1 MPAKRIIFGTDAREK
16 LRKGIDKLADA
27 VKVTLGPKGRNVVI
41 ESSFRSPTI
50 TKDGVTVAKEIEL
63 QDKIENM
70 GAQMVKEVASKTADV
85 AGDGTTTATVLA
97 QAIFREGNK
106 YVTAGANPMALK
118 RGIDKSVAAVV
129 EMIKNS
135 ATPVSSKKEI
145 EQVATISANSDAVI
159 GGQIA
164 EAMEKVGKDGVI
176 TVEEAKGM
184 EDELDIV
191 EGMQFDRGYL
201 SPYFVTD
208 AQKMEAVLDNPLILI
223 CDKKIS
229 SMKSMLPLLEQI
241 AKTGK
246 TLLIIAED
254 IEGEALATLVVNK
267 LRGTI
272 NIAAVKAPGFGD
284 RRKAMLEDIAVLTGG
299 KVISEDI
306 GLKLENV
313 LIPDLGTAKKVVITK
328 DDTTIIEGQGQKKEI
343 EGRVAQIRMN
353 IENST
358 SDYDKEK
365 LQERL
370 AKIAGG
376 VAIIKVGAATETEMK
391 EKKDRIE
398 DALNATHAAV
408 EEGFVVGGGIALLRA
423 QKALKELRKKLEQD
437 LKKAQDEMLPGETS
451 DQLIRDELLGV
462 QIINRALEEPLRIIV
477 DNAGDEASVVVNR
490 VKTEPDKDGNVTVN
504 YFDSDKKI
512 ISKKTIKYDNF
523 GFDAKNG
530 KYVDMIEQGIID
542 PAKVTR
548 TAIQN
553 AASISGLLLTTEA
566 AIVEIPE
573 EKKEAAAG
581 GHSHGPM
588 GGMSGMY

>member
-1 MPAKRIIFGTDAREK
+1 MSAKKIVFGVDAREK
-16 LRKGIDKLADA
+16 MRRGIDILADT

-41 ESSFRSPTI
+41 ESSFRAPTI
-50 TKDGVTVAKEIEL
+50 TKDGVSVAKEIEL

-70 GAQMVKEVASKTADV
+70 GAQMVREVASKTADV

-106 YVTAGANPMALK
+106 YVTSGANPMELK
-118 RGIDKSVAAVV
+118 RGIEKTVKEVV
-129 EMIKNS
+129 EHIKKN
-135 ATPVSSKKEI
+135 ATPVGSKKEI
-145 EQVATISANSDAVI
+145 EQIATISSNSDVI
-159 GGQIA
+159 IGRQIA
-164 EAMEKVGKDGVI
+164 EAMEKVGRDGVI
-176 TVEEAKGM
+176 TVEEAKGT

-208 AQKMEAVLDNPLILI
+208 AEKMEAVLTDPLILI
-223 CDKKIS
+223 YDKKIS
-229 SMKSMLPLLEQI
+229 SMKSMLPMLEQV

-246 TLLIIAED
+246 TLLILAED
-254 IEGEALATLVVNK
+254 VEGEALATLVVNK

-272 NIAAVKAPGFGD
+272 NVAAIKAPGFGD

-313 LIPDLGTAKKVVITK
+313 MMQDLGSAKKVIITK
-328 DDTTIIEGQGQKKEI
+328 DDTTIVEGKGKKDAI
-343 EGRVAQIRMN
+343 EGRIAQIRMN
-353 IENST
+353 IENTT

-370 AKIAGG
+370 AKLSGG

-398 DALNATHAAV
+398 DALNATRAAV
-408 EEGFVVGGGIALLRA
+408 EEGIVAGGGIALL
-423 QKALKELRKKLEQD
+423 
-437 LKKAQDEMLPGETS
+437 KAQDAIKELKLEG
-451 DQLIRDELLGV
+451 DEALGV
-462 QIINRALEEPLRIIV
+462 KIIQRALEEPLRIIAE
-477 DNAGDEASVVVNR
+477 NSGSEASVVVN
-490 VKTEPDKDGNVTVN
+490 KIKSESGN
-504 YFDSDKKI
+504 I
-512 ISKKTIKYDNF
+512 

-530 KYVDMIEQGIID
+530 NYVDMIQEGIID

-553 AASISGLLLTTEA
+553 AASIAGLLLTTEA
-566 AIVEIPE
+566 TVSEIPE
-573 EKKEAAAG
+573 EKKDKGHAHHPPAG
-581 GHSHGPM
+581 M
-588 GGMSGMY
+588 GGMPGMY